1 MKIGCNG
8 RDPSEELTWR
18 VIPVFDDAAS
28 HDSRG
33 RGSRYREDSGFTV
46 VAKDNP

>member
-1 MKIGCNG
+1 MKIGRNG
-8 RDPSEELTWR
+8 RDLAEELTWR
-18 VIPVFDDAAS
+18 VIPVFDAAS

-33 RGSRYREDSGFTV
+33 RRSRCGEDSGFTV